1 MDCNYG
7 FGVFSNIYY
16 RILYEGVDM
25 ITLDYFLQNEKIVDD
40 KNIYKGKIF
49 QSKTRKEYT
58 EKDLPTEIR
67 KNINGWIE
75 KIEKM
80 DLTNDQRKLV
90 DLIKNGANIK
100 LQKGKK
106 KENIQIVKPYSPY
119 LILMLYKSLRVRK

>member
-58 EKDLPTEIR
+58 EKDLPPEIR
-67 KNINGWIE
+67 KDIKGWIDR
-75 KIEKM
+75 IEKM
-80 DLTNDQRKLV
+80 DLTNDQKKLV
-90 DLIKNGANIK
+90 DLIKSGANIK
-100 LQKGKK
+100 LLKGKK
-106 KENIQIVKPYSPY
+106 KENIPVIEPYSPY
-119 LILMLYKSLRVRK
+119 LILQLHKSLKVRK